1 MKTFALAFFVH
12 IHPFGQK
19 KLTQKQVLLSFMFQ
33 VFWCR
38 LTTELNLGVISMFV
52 QQATDLRL
60 PGTINKFTGRS
71 EIYNADVHYL
81 YLLEHR

>member
-1 MKTFALAFFVH
+1 
-12 IHPFGQK
+12 
-19 KLTQKQVLLSFMFQ
+19 MFQ

-38 LTTELNLGVISMFV
+38 LTAELSLGVIITMFV

-71 EIYNADVHYL
+71 EV
-81 YLLEHR
+81 